1 MRKKNKFIATFMSNK
16 NKSRV
21 YKYDKSWSWLMPV
34 VDKINTLYDTHD
46 LFIFSGIVE
55 KMRHC
60 VSYVDREGAYDM
72 IIEFIKLYNTINNME
87 DEPKRNNK

>member
-55 KMRHC
+55 KMRKH
-60 VSYVDREGAYDM
+60 VSYVEREEAYNM
-72 IIEFIKLYNTINNME
+72 IIEFIKLYNKINDGE
-87 DEPKRNNK
+87 Y